1 MNSYFKIILSI
12 FSVMIFY
19 TETISAAD
27 TGRASVY
34 KVTMERNELCED
46 AACLNYTTLCT
57 TPKVADIASVSAG
70 TDVGNWCALTGLPI
84 GKTYTHVR
92 VRLNRAFTIKG
103 YVVDKSGTTD
113 CYTGSTTAGTATT
126 LAFGSES
133 ADATGETLVE
143 QEIWI
148 YDGRGGSEP
157 SDAYITTS
165 TGNVDAYWSVYTH
178 ASRPVGAT
186 SWCVGTLAG
195 THTNAAG
202 VCADTNTQSTTWDDN
217 ATATSLQII
226 YPLASA
232 YTVGPISP
240 KLSLTF
246 DTSEGL
252 GAEFFGGARCEMTV
266 GQVKFTATLSE

>member
-1 MNSYFKIILSI
+1 MNRYFKIILSV
-12 FSVMIFY
+12 FSVVIFY

-46 AACLNYTTLCT
+46 AACLNYTTLCST
-57 TPKVADIASVSAG
+57 SKVADIASVSAG

-84 GKTYTHVR
+84 GRTYTHVR
-92 VRLNRAFTIKG
+92 VRLHRAFTIQG

-113 CYTGSTTAGTATT
+113 CYTSSTTAGTATT
-126 LAFGSES
+126 LAFGGES

-143 QEIWI
+143 QEIWL
-148 YDGRGGSEP
+148 YDARGNGVA
-157 SDAYITTS
+157 AYITS
-165 TGNVDAYWSVYTH
+165 SSGSVDITWPFYTH

-186 SWCVGTLAG
+186 SWCVGTTAG

-232 YTVGPISP
+232 YTVGPIAP
-240 KLSLTF
+240 KLTLTF

-266 GQVKFTATLSE
+266 GQVKFTANLSE